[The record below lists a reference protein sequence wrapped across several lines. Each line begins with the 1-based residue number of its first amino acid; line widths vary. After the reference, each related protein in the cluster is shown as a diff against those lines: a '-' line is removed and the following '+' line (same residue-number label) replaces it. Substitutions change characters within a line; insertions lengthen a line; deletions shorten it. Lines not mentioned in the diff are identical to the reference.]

1 MYHIEFYQRMMPFVE
16 GGNPFLSG
24 IVGDLWAGGIDV
36 PPIDSPDDLDLLGY
50 THGLH
55 ADSSQCLLDGG
66 SALREQ
72 FWEEHRRQLRD
83 PMLRV
88 LWVVRLKIM
97 LLSYLLRVPRSFGF
111 QPWSPFLDSDIAL
124 SMLSLPREQH
134 ENRQWQQDFF
144 REQDIYFEEKD
155 FSFSTQNNLNHQ
167 AMRKVPVPPLDEA
180 LLGSVVRTEYIRW
193 INRNV
198 SQQGRLWDWFWSLQQ
213 VPKVGGLLRR
223 FGIREQRL
231 DAYKAYLTL
240 KPIETLL
247 NRRDGVA

>member
-1 MYHIEFYQRMMPFVE
+1 
-16 GGNPFLSG
+16 
-24 IVGDLWAGGIDV
+24 
-36 PPIDSPDDLDLLGY
+36 
-50 THGLH
+50 
-55 ADSSQCLLDGG
+55 
-66 SALREQ
+66 
-72 FWEEHRRQLRD
+72 
-83 PMLRV
+83 
-88 LWVVRLKIM
+88 M